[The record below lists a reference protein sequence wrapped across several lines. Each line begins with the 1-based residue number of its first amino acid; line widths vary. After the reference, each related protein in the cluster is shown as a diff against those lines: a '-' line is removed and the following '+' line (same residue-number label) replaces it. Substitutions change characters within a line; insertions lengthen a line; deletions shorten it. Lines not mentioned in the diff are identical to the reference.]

1 MITSEKDASGRQ
13 EEKPGAVGDG
23 AGSCSTNEAAQLL
36 GVALQTVQ
44 RWVDRGHLRGWR
56 TPGGHRR
63 VEIASVHEWLAIARQ
78 SEVRTV
84 GGAGSGVRGADALPH
99 VYLVD
104 DSAADLELL
113 QAVTKFVL
121 PEARSTCLANGFAAL
136 MAIGREPP
144 DMLIT
149 DIAMPG
155 FNGIEMIRSLREN
168 AATAHVP
175 IIGLSNHHVEEIER
189 LFGAIPEGVV
199 MLRKPVAP
207 DALRVAIGRVRHGLA
222 A

>member
-1 MITSEKDASGRQ
+1 MATAPIPVQPTKLRNSWELRYKLCSAGWTRAICAAGAHLAGTGAS
-13 EEKPGAVGDG
+13 K
-23 AGSCSTNEAAQLL
+23 
-36 GVALQTVQ
+36 
-44 RWVDRGHLRGWR
+44 
-56 TPGGHRR
+56 
-63 VEIASVHEWLAIARQ
+63 IASVHELLALARQ
-78 SEVRTV
+78 AEVNAV
-84 GGAGSGVRGADALPH
+84 GGTGSGVRKADARSH

-104 DSAADLELL
+104 DSPADLELL

-121 PEARSTCLANGFAAL
+121 PKARSTCLANGFAAL

-144 DMLIT
+144 DLLIT

-155 FNGIEMIRSLREN
+155 FNGIEMIRSIREN
-168 AATAHVP
+168 ATTAHVP
-175 IIGLSNHHVEEIER
+175 IIGLSNHHAEEIEH

-207 DALRVAIGRVRHGLA
+207 DTLRVAIAHVSHGEA